1 MIEGSLIDQ
10 ICISKNVAMSC
21 AAVENDT
28 HPLKDMP
35 NSFFAIDSSSL
46 VAKQSQTDSD

>member
-1 MIEGSLIDQ
+1 MNQ
-10 ICISKNVAMSC
+10 VCIFKNVAMSC

-35 NSFFAIDSSSL
+35 KSFFAINNSSL
-46 VAKQSQTDSD
+46 VAK